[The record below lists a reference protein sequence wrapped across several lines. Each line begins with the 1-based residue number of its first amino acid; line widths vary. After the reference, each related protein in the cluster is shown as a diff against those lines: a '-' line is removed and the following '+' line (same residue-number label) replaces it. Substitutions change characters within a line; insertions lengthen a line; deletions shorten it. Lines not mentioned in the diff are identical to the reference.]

1 LHDLSFLILAEPKW
15 SASKL
20 YLCSPK
26 NYPELTEDLVITG
39 YHSLLV
45 REFVSD
51 KERDASEKALG
62 RICVTDGYY
71 RLPACVDQRA
81 EVYPEKGDFKIYHL
95 ALENNDYYTN
105 YGIYANGLLV
115 ETTSKRYILELS
127 GMTLLN

>member
-1 LHDLSFLILAEPKW
+1 
-15 SASKL
+15 
-20 YLCSPK
+20 
-26 NYPELTEDLVITG
+26 LTEDLVITG